1 MVDLITS
8 MGENK
13 QLRNRIRGLSIPL
26 QEHLEKIALERSK
39 PNPDEGLIHHW
50 SKEKEVRTWQQEI
63 QRLEERLK
71 RKH

>member
-1 MVDLITS
+1 

-39 PNPDEGLIHHW
+39 LNPDEGLIHH
-50 SKEKEVRTWQQEI
+50 
-63 QRLEERLK
+63 ERRRYEHGNKKFNDL
-71 RKH
+71 RNA